1 MGRLTGDAVAE
12 LAQAEGIAA
21 ADIPGEVL
29 VMFVTHSIPIPM
41 AHASGPPTEPNVYVT
56 SQLAACEAVV
66 GELAQRFGAAP
77 AWGAHVLLP
86 LGLAEGPVARA
97 GRQRRPRGGR
107 AARGARRG
115 RRADRLRLRSHG
127 GPYDLDEEAARTAA
141 EHGLAFTRVSTVRD
155 DAEFVAGLLDLVADR
170 AAARAGVSPRV
181 ARGTHAPLPRRLLR
195 QHPRRPSPDDRAG
208 ARDRCP
214 LRIGPRRRGRRSSS
228 RTLDESELRDLELLA
243 REVAIAAG
251 ALIRD
256 ERPERLTID
265 TKSSSSDV
273 VTQMDGRAEAF
284 IRERLAQARP
294 HDAVFG
300 GGLCGAAPEGA
311 AAQRTWITWVVDP
324 IDGTVNYLYG
334 IGEYAVSVAAV
345 VGDPTRTGQWRPV
358 AGAVA
363 HPAAGL
369 VYSAARGQGA
379 RVHRVDPTAGATD
392 ATPLIP
398 SGAEG
403 LELALVGT
411 GFAYVAQATRQ
422 ARELVEILSTVR
434 DIRRG
439 GSAALDLCAVA
450 AGRLDGDH
458 ERGINAWDCWVAR
471 RHRGRGIVSGVGGEA
486 PTPAGVVAA
495 TPGVQPALRAL
506 VERVTLGGT
515 EAGELR
521 R

>member
-1 MGRLTGDAVAE
+1 MPAEDVPATTGEPQLEPTLDQLTPAE
-12 LAQAEGIAA
+12 
-21 ADIPGEVL
+21 
-29 VMFVTHSIPIPM
+29 
-41 AHASGPPTEPNVYVT
+41 
-56 SQLAACEAVV
+56 
-66 GELAQRFGAAP
+66 P
-77 AWGAHVLLP
+77 A
-86 LGLAEGPVARA
+86 
-97 GRQRRPRGGR
+97 
-107 AARGARRG
+107 
-115 RRADRLRLRSHG
+115 
-127 GPYDLDEEAARTAA
+127 LDEA
-141 EHGLAFTRVSTVRD
+141 
-155 DAEFVAGLLDLVADR
+155 
-170 AAARAGVSPRV
+170 
-181 ARGTHAPLPRRLLR
+181 
-195 QHPRRPSPDDRAG
+195 
-208 ARDRCP
+208 
-214 LRIGPRRRGRRSSS
+214 
-228 RTLDESELRDLELLA
+228 ELRDLELLA

-300 GGLCGAAPEGA
+300 EEAGRGAAPEDA
-311 AAQRTWITWVVDP
+311 AAQRTGITWVVDP

-363 HPAAGL
+363 HPTAGL

-411 GFAYVAQATRQ
+411 GFAYVAQERARQ

-450 AGRLDGDH
+450 AGRLDGYY
-458 ERGINAWDCWVAR
+458 ERGINAWDYAAGWLVVTEA
-471 RHRGRGIVSGVGGEA
+471 GGIVSGVGGEA

>member
-1 MGRLTGDAVAE
+1 MPAEDRPATTGAPQ
-12 LAQAEGIAA
+12 L
-21 ADIPGEVL
+21 
-29 VMFVTHSIPIPM
+29 
-41 AHASGPPTEPNVYVT
+41 EP
-56 SQLAACEAVV
+56 
-66 GELAQRFGAAP
+66 
-77 AWGAHVLLP
+77 
-86 LGLAEGPVARA
+86 
-97 GRQRRPRGGR
+97 
-107 AARGARRG
+107 
-115 RRADRLRLRSHG
+115 
-127 GPYDLDEEAARTAA
+127 
-141 EHGLAFTRVSTVRD
+141 
-155 DAEFVAGLLDLVADR
+155 
-170 AAARAGVSPRV
+170 
-181 ARGTHAPLPRRLLR
+181 
-195 QHPRRPSPDDRAG
+195 
-208 ARDRCP
+208 
-214 LRIGPRRRGRRSSS
+214 
-228 RTLDESELRDLELLA
+228 TLDESELRDLELLA

-300 GGLCGAAPEGA
+300 EEAGRGAAPEGA
-311 AAQRTWITWVVDP
+311 AAQRTGITWVVDP

-379 RVHRVDPTAGATD
+379 RVHCVDPSVAPTGQPTEG
-392 ATPLIP
+392 TPLAP

-411 GFAYVAQATRQ
+411 GFAYVAQERARQ

-450 AGRLDGDH
+450 AGRLDGYY
-458 ERGINAWDCWVAR
+458 ERGINAWDYAAGWLVVTEA
-471 RHRGRGIVSGVGGEA
+471 GGIVSGVGGEA

-495 TPGVQPALRAL
+495 TPGVQPALREL
-506 VERVTLGGT
+506 VERVTLGDT
-515 EAGELR
+515 EEASTAADVAGAR
-521 R
+521 RRD